1 MVSRAFGG
9 HRGGIGVWRINR
21 ACSRASVWKGSF
33 GRFNPRLPEP
43 STPVFEPGV
52 TVAKIREFESLE
64 QVNAHLADGGS
75 FAQCAFQGL
84 DLSLYRQELKEHP
97 LTGCLFLGCRLPE
110 DLLPRIHRTG
120 ALVFPDLTHVPFT
133 VYRPALYDAEEL
145 ILNDYVIGEEASYEK
160 TLDAEIFDY
169 YVRSGRTEPESILD
183 SLTRRMHDHAV
194 TDALHEF
201 IVPHRAVAVMGGH
214 GLSRED
220 PHYALVAEICH
231 RLSRRGFLMVSGGG
245 PGAMEAANL
254 GAWFAER
261 PRDALSEAILELG
274 EAPYYEPI
282 GPWLDTAARV
292 RSANPRSEEELVK
305 CPSLAIP
312 TWHYGH
318 EPPNLFAT
326 HIAKYFAN
334 SVREE
339 GLLAIAKHG
348 VIFSPGSAGTIQEIF
363 QDAAQNHYRS
373 FGGPSPMLFLGEEYW
388 TKTKPVYPLLKMLAA
403 GRDYEALLSI
413 SDSPDAI
420 VDAIVGFAVQN
431 PDL

>member
-1 MVSRAFGG
+1 M
-9 HRGGIGVWRINR
+9 
-21 ACSRASVWKGSF
+21 
-33 GRFNPRLPEP
+33 
-43 STPVFEPGV
+43 
-52 TVAKIREFESLE
+52 
-64 QVNAHLADGGS
+64 
-75 FAQCAFQGL
+75 
-84 DLSLYRQELKEHP
+84 
-97 LTGCLFLGCRLPE
+97 
-110 DLLPRIHRTG
+110 
-120 ALVFPDLTHVPFT
+120 
-133 VYRPALYDAEEL
+133 YRPGLYDADEL
-145 ILNDYVIGEEASYEK
+145 ILNDYVIGDESSYKK
-160 TLDAEIFDY
+160 TLDAEIWDY
-169 YVRSGRTEPESILD
+169 YVRSGRSEPGSILD

-201 IVPHRAVAVMGGH
+201 IIPHRAVAVMGGH
-214 GLSRED
+214 GLSRAD
-220 PHYALVAEICH
+220 PFYSLVADICH
-231 RLSRRGFLMVSGGG
+231 RLSRQGFLVTSGGG

-261 PRDALSEAILELG
+261 EGSALAEAILELG

-282 GPWLDTAARV
+282 GPWLDTAALV
-292 RSANPRSEEELVK
+292 RQKNPRSDRDLSA

-326 HIAKYFAN
+326 HVAKYFAN

-388 TKTKPVYPLLKMLAA
+388 TKTKPVYPLLKLLAE
-403 GRDYEALLSI
+403 GRDYGALLSI
-413 SDSPDAI
+413 SDSPDEI
-420 VDAIVGFAVQN
+420 VEAIVGFAEQH